1 MSSSK
6 ITVIIPTRER
16 CDVLE
21 SALRTVT
28 SQDYDNLEIIVSDNF
43 SDDDTA
49 GVVRRA
55 NDHRIRYLN
64 TGKRLSMSHNW
75 EFALAHVE
83 DGWVNFMGDDDG
95 LLPASLR
102 RIAEIIDA
110 TDVKAV
116 RSNFCTYDWPG
127 VTANGQ
133 GQLIVPM
140 TSGIEERQSIP
151 WLQRVL
157 EGRARYNQLPM
168 MYNGGF
174 IDISIL
180 KQIKQTTGSFFQ
192 SANPDVYSAV
202 AISRTID
209 RYVYTKEPLAIGGTS
224 RHSNGHSYFSV
235 SSKKNDSPRKQFAN
249 EGNIPFHRGVPLCA
263 DGTYPL
269 SLQACVYEAYLQSD
283 ALGKQ
288 LDTVSPSQQLEVIIA
303 TAGKHR
309 ESILEWGKRFAD
321 LHGVDYAAARRRA
334 DQKRYLLQ
342 SGSTARKIYN
352 AVNAVITES
361 LPIKNIH
368 EASIAASVI
377 RSSPGKMDSIRY
389 MARQLAEATRKL
401 RL

>member
-1 MSSSK
+1 MSSPK

-16 CDVLE
+16 CDVLD

-28 SQDYDNLEIIVSDNF
+28 SQDYDNLEIVVSDNF
-43 SDDDTA
+43 SNDDTA

-83 DGWVNFMGDDDG
+83 DGWVTFVGDDDG

-102 RIAEIIDA
+102 RVAQIIDA
-110 TDVKAV
+110 TDAKAV

-127 VTANGQ
+127 VASRS

-140 TSGIEERQSIP
+140 RSGVEERQSVQ
-151 WLQRVL
+151 WLHRVL
-157 EGRARYNQLPM
+157 EGRAKYNQLPM

-174 IDISIL
+174 IHTSIL
-180 KQIKQTTGSFFQ
+180 GQIKRITGSFFR

-202 AISRTID
+202 AISRAIA
-209 RYVYTKEPLAIGGTS
+209 RYVYTQEPLVIGGTS

-235 SSKKNDSPRKQFAN
+235 DSRKNDSPRKQFAS
-249 EGNIPFHRGVPLCA
+249 EENIPFHRSVPLCS

-283 ALGKQ
+283 MLGNGI
-288 LDTVSPSQQLEVIIA
+288 DNISPGQQLEVIIA

-309 ESILEWGKRFAD
+309 ESILEWGKQFAD
-321 LHGVDYAAARRRA
+321 LHGLDYAAIRRKA
-334 DQKRYLLQ
+334 DRKRYRLQ
-342 SGSTARKIYN
+342 SASMARKIYN
-352 AVNAVITES
+352 AANAVVTES
-361 LPIKNIH
+361 LPIKDIH
-368 EASIAASVI
+368 EASIAAATV
-377 RSSPGKMDSIRY
+377 RSSPGKMDSIRF
-389 MARQLAEATRKL
+389 MATQLADAVKRR